1 MTIRIFIAED
11 QEIVRRGLKS
21 LLTTQSDIEVVGEAG
36 DGQQAIDLVAELA
49 AKQQLPDVVLMDIKM
64 PEVDGV
70 TATKMIVERFPEVKI
85 VILTT
90 FEDSLF
96 ISEALGYGAKGY
108 LLKDTPLEEL
118 ARVIRSIASGY
129 TQFGPGILEKLV
141 STEQSVSI
149 GQSSGGETKTA
160 TKELPAGFVSL
171 TPKEKEVLHFIA
183 QGSNNKEIAAALFV
197 SEGTVRNHISHI
209 LGRLNVRDRTQAAIV
224 AHPFLD
230 YLAPEEGEEKG
241 SGGEREKGG
250 VFI

>member
-1 MTIRIFIAED
+1 MIRILIAED

-21 LLTTQSDIEVVGEAG
+21 LLTTQPDIEVVGEAE
-36 DGQQAIDLVAELA
+36 DGQQAIDLIADFE
-49 AKQQLPDVVLMDIKM
+49 AKQQPLGVVLMDIKM
-64 PEVDGV
+64 PGVDGV
-70 TATKMIVERFPEVKI
+70 TATKTVMERFPDTKI

-90 FEDSLF
+90 FEDSQF
-96 ISEALGYGAKGY
+96 IAKALSYGAKGY

-141 STEQSVSI
+141 STDRPVLLGQPSEEEAVSA
-149 GQSSGGETKTA
+149 Q
-160 TKELPAGFVSL
+160 KELPPGFISL
-171 TPKEKEVLHFIA
+171 TPKEKEVLYLVA

-224 AHPFLD
+224 SSPFLA
-230 YLAPEEGEEKG
+230 YLAQEQVLEQTSEQTTELA
-241 SGGEREKGG
+241 SS
-250 VFI
+250 